1 MSKRT
6 AAFDR
11 RQKLGQFWTPPELA
25 ALLTAQLSSR
35 TTLALDL
42 AAGEGALLDAMRST
56 SKKCKLVGCDIDPD
70 AILRAAERIPSI
82 KISLADGLRVAM
94 PRRRTDGRMA
104 AVANPPFGEAEDEI
118 LGRALLRKAF
128 PDVESEFG
136 YKRLEMQFL
145 ARYLDWAKNVKGVIS
160 ILMPCGFADGDM
172 YRKFRASM
180 MNSIGLRRV
189 IEIAPSSFVAT
200 EARCSLLVIDG
211 ARRSTKS
218 VEICRYDEN
227 TKQVELVYEGP
238 IAPGERLD
246 ARYHLGKTLVNA
258 QTPTLKDIGVE
269 IVRGTFSHS
278 EARRQQV
285 HAIHTTH
292 LANARH
298 GNLRLRASADY
309 PDDAV
314 IAAAGDILLPRTGT
328 RVSWRPTVVS
338 AGLAPIT
345 DHVFRIRSPQTV
357 RQTVRE
363 SFNSPLFEQWLGSV
377 SKGVCATVLTKRE
390 LMEMP
395 AFALA

>member
-25 ALLTAQLSSR
+25 ALLTSQLSPR

-42 AAGEGALLDAMRST
+42 AAGEGALLDAMRQSAR
-56 SKKCKLVGCDIDPD
+56 KCKLVGCDIDPN

-82 KISLADGLRVAM
+82 KISHADGLHVAM
-94 PRRRTDGRMA
+94 PRRRAEGRMA
-104 AVANPPFGEAEDEI
+104 AVANPPFGEADDEA
-118 LGRALLRKAF
+118 LGRILLGKAF

-136 YKRLEMQFL
+136 IKRLEMQFL
-145 ARYLDWAKNVKGVIS
+145 ARYVDWAKKVNGMIS
-160 ILMPCGFADGDM
+160 ILMPCGFSDGDM
-172 YRKFRASM
+172 YRKFRASL
-180 MNSIGLRRV
+180 MNSVGVRRV
-189 IEIAPSSFVAT
+189 IEIPPSSFVAT
-200 EARCSLLVIDG
+200 EARCSLLLIDG
-211 ARRSTKS
+211 ARRSTTS
-218 VEICRYDEN
+218 VQICRYDAY
-227 TKQVELVYEGP
+227 TKEVIPVYEGP
-238 IAPGERLD
+238 VAPGERLD
-246 ARYHLGKTLVNA
+246 ARYHIGKTLVNA
-258 QTPTLKDIGVE
+258 RTPTLRDMGVE
-269 IVRGTFSHS
+269 IVRGTFSNS

-292 LANARH
+292 LSSARR
-298 GNLRLRASADY
+298 GNLRVGESAGY

-314 IAAAGDILLPRTGT
+314 IATIGDILLPRTGT
-328 RVSWRPTVVS
+328 RVAWRPTVVS

-345 DHVFRIRSPQTV
+345 DHVFRIRAPQAAQ
-357 RQTVRE
+357 RTVRE
-363 SFNSPLFEQWLGSV
+363 SFNSPLFERWLDSV

>member
-42 AAGEGALLDAMRST
+42 AAGEGALLDAMRSNAR
-56 SKKCKLVGCDIDPD
+56 KCKLVGCDIDPD

-94 PRRRTDGRMA
+94 PRRSAQARMA
-104 AVANPPFGEAEDEI
+104 AVANPPFGEADDEA
-118 LGRALLRKAF
+118 LGRSLLRKAF

-136 YKRLEMQFL
+136 IKRLEMQFL
-145 ARYLDWAKNVKGVIS
+145 ARYLVWARNVNGMIS
-160 ILMPCGFADGDM
+160 ILMPSGFSDGDM
-172 YRKFRASM
+172 YRKFRASL
-180 MNSIGLRRV
+180 MNSVGLRRV

-200 EARCSLLVIDG
+200 EARCSLLVID
-211 ARRSTKS
+211 AALRSTNT
-218 VEICRYDEN
+218 VQICRYDEQ
-227 TKQVELVYEGP
+227 TKQVVLVYEGP
-238 IAPGERLD
+238 IEPGERLD

-258 QTPTLKDIGVE
+258 RTPTLKDIGVE
-269 IVRGTFSHS
+269 VVRGTFSNS

-292 LANARH
+292 LASARR
-298 GNLRLRASADY
+298 GNLRLGASVGY

-314 IAAAGDILLPRTGT
+314 MATAGDILLPRTGT
-328 RVSWRPTVVS
+328 RVAWRPTVVS

-345 DHVFRIRSPQTV
+345 DHVFRIRAPQTV

-363 SFNSPLFEQWLGSV
+363 SFNSPLFERWLDSV

-390 LMEMP
+390 LLEMP